1 MDLENIMISEMSEKD
16 KYCMISLYKESKK
29 IKQTNEYNKKEADT
43 ENNQW
48 LPVRREEEQYRSWEV
63 GGINYWV

>member
-29 IKQTNEYNKKEADT
+29 IKQTNEYNKKET
-43 ENNQW
+43 TSQIQKTNQQ
-48 LPVRREEEQYRSWEV
+48 LLKR
-63 GGINYWV
+63 GGIGRGKLRV